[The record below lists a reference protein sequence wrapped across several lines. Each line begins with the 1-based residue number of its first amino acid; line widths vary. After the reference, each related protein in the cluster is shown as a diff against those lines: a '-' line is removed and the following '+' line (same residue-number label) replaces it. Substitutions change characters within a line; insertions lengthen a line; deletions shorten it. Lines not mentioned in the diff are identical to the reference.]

1 MRASKDNSKAFIDCW
16 FMHIY
21 CSHKRTLYKNESLCM
36 YFFSAMLY
44 NVDARML
51 LSNARQC

>member
-1 MRASKDNSKAFIDCW
+1 MKANKDYSKAFIDCC
-16 FMHIY
+16 FMHTC
-21 CSHKRTLYKNESLCM
+21 CSHKITLFKPDSLCM

-51 LSNARQC
+51 LSNTRQC